1 MERNPGKEP
10 QMKLLLTRHGE
21 TDWNLQRRIQGST
34 DTNLNETGRTQ
45 AMQLAESLLLSED
58 RPDII
63 YTSGLKRAL
72 ETAEITAGRLQ
83 IPCLIHP
90 GLEEIGFGLWEG
102 LTWEQVEDRY
112 PELYQI
118 WHTDRRYGHP
128 PEGESYQDLLNRV
141 VPALQDIIQKE
152 GGSNADRRILI
163 VTHSAVIMS
172 LLSHLNRTPFHEMVK
187 RYRMQNAQI
196 VELDAKRLEE

>member
-1 MERNPGKEP
+1 MERNLKKEP

-34 DTNLNETGRTQ
+34 DKDLNETGRRQ

-58 RPDII
+58 RPDIV

-72 ETAEITAGRLQ
+72 KTAEIAAKRLQ

-102 LTWEQVEDRY
+102 LTWEQVEDKY

-152 GGSNADRRILI
+152 GGSSADRRILI

-187 RYRMQNAQI
+187 RYRTQNAQI
-196 VELDAKRLEE
+196 IELDAKRLEE

>member
-1 MERNPGKEP
+1 MERNLKKEP

-34 DTNLNETGRTQ
+34 DTDLNETGRRQ

-58 RPDII
+58 RPDIV

-72 ETAEITAGRLQ
+72 ETAEIAAKRLQ

-102 LTWEQVEDRY
+102 LTWEQVEDKY

-118 WHTDRRYGHP
+118 LHTARIYRHP

-152 GGSNADRRILI
+152 GGSSADRRILI

-187 RYRMQNAQI
+187 RYRTQNAQI
-196 VELDAKRLEE
+196 IELDAKRLEE

>member
-1 MERNPGKEP
+1 
-10 QMKLLLTRHGE
+10 MKLLLTRHGE

-34 DTNLNETGRTQ
+34 DTDLNETGRRQ

-58 RPDII
+58 RPDIV

-72 ETAEITAGRLQ
+72 ETAEIAAKRLQ
-83 IPCLIHP
+83 ITCLIHP

-102 LTWEQVEDRY
+102 LTWEQVEDKY

-152 GGSNADRRILI
+152 GGSSADRRILI

-187 RYRMQNAQI
+187 RYRTQNAQI
-196 VELDAKRLEE
+196 IELDAKRLEE